1 METGLDVVGTPVT
14 SHSRGRGRKG
24 VTSRPLWAT
33 EQDFVSKHNNQT
45 EQTMKTRAGVAPG
58 TEPLPSCARL
68 RALPPSTGLGERKE
82 GAGGREGVE
91 TISED
96 GDGVG

>member
-1 METGLDVVGTPVT
+1 MVGTPVT
-14 SHSRGRGRKG
+14 SHSGGRGRKG

-45 EQTMKTRAGVAPG
+45 EQTMKTRAGVVPG
-58 TEPLPSCARL
+58 TEHLPSVCKAPGS
-68 RALPPSTGLGERKE
+68 APSTGDRERKE
-82 GAGGREGVE
+82 GGGGREGVE
-91 TISED
+91 TINED